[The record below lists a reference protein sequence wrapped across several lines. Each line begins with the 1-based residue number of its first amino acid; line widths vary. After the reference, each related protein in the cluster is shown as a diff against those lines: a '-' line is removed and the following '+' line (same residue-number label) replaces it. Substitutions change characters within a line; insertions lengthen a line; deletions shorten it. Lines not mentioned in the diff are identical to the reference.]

1 MISPRIFFMS
11 MSRPLPCGR
20 EYHQPPGRGR
30 VHWGEPGRRQRQAYR
45 GQGNKWLRGDER
57 YGFIDWYIQ
66 AQKSVRIIIDGSIPN
81 WRLQSQA
88 QCKMCRKWGGGYYFK
103 KNLLTC
109 FHGLLQRWCLVSL
122 KRSKKAIFDP
132 KLRNLTPPLTK
143 PICQKKLPIF
153 FLSLT
158 FLQDFTTEMASKSKK
173 NHFLLQK
180 WPFLTEKGAIWPPRS
195 NH

>member
-66 AQKSVRIIIDGSIPN
+66 AQKSVRIIIDGSIHN

-122 KRSKKAIFDP
+122 KRSK
-132 KLRNLTPPLTK
+132 R
-143 PICQKKLPIF
+143 
-153 FLSLT
+153 
-158 FLQDFTTEMASKSKK
+158 
-173 NHFLLQK
+173 
-180 WPFLTEKGAIWPPRS
+180 PFLTQNWGIWPPPWPNQYAKKNYPFFS
-195 NH
+195 FP

>member
-88 QCKMCRKWGGGYYFK
+88 QCKMCRKWGGGVLFQKKFVDLFSWLIAKMVPRVFK
-103 KNLLTC
+103 A
-109 FHGLLQRWCLVSL
+109 V
-122 KRSKKAIFDP
+122 KKGHFWPKIEEFD
-132 KLRNLTPPLTK
+132 PPLTK

-180 WPFLTEKGAIWPPRS
+180 
-195 NH
+195 

>member
-66 AQKSVRIIIDGSIPN
+66 AQKSVRIIIDGSIHN

-88 QCKMCRKWGGGYYFK
+88 QCKMCRKWGGGVLFQKKFVDLFSWLIAKMVPRVFK
-103 KNLLTC
+103 A
-109 FHGLLQRWCLVSL
+109 V
-122 KRSKKAIFDP
+122 KKAIFDP
-132 KLRNLTPPLTK
+132 KLRNLTPPPDQTNM
-143 PICQKKLPIF
+143 PKKITHF
-153 FLSLT
+153 F
-158 FLQDFTTEMASKSKK
+158 
-173 NHFLLQK
+173 
-180 WPFLTEKGAIWPPRS
+180 PFLNISTRFYHRNGFKK
-195 NH
+195 